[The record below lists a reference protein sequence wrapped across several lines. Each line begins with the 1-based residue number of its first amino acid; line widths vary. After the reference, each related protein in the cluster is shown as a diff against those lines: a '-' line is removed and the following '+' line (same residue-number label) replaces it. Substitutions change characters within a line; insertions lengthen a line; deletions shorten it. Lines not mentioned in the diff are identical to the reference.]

1 MDPQAKQNAK
11 HREKILSHLLVIL
24 LLNYFFHN
32 NSFKCLL
39 IKNGDFLQNVLVCF
53 PFLVRQ
59 LPLSLAGGS
68 EPYKFRLNADCPNAW
83 VLGVWCNI

>member
-11 HREKILSHLLVIL
+11 NWEKILSHLLVIL

-32 NSFKCLL
+32 NSFKCVL
-39 IKNGDFLQNVLVCF
+39 IKNGDFLQNVHVCF

-68 EPYKFRLNADCPNAW
+68 EPCKFRLYADCPIAW